1 MSSQLETFD
10 IAKYLD
16 SSEVIA
22 EYISQILE
30 DGDLNEL
37 LVAIGDIARAKGM
50 TQIAKDT
57 GLGRESLYKS
67 FHEGANPRFDTIVKV
82 LDSFGVRL
90 QAVS

>member
-1 MSSQLETFD
+1 VSQ
-10 IAKYLD
+10 IHD
-16 SSEVIA
+16 SNEIIA

-37 LVAIGDIARAKGM
+37 LVAIGDIA
-50 TQIAKDT
+50 KDT

-67 FHEGANPRFDTIVKV
+67 FHEGASPRFDTIVKV
-82 LDSFGVRL
+82 LNSFGIRL